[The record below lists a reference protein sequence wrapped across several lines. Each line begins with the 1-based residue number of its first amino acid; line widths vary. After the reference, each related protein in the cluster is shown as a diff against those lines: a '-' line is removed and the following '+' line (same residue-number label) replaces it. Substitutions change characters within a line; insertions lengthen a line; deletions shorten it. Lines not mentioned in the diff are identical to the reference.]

1 MGWRRDGRKIRKKV
15 GMKWKSVMRDY
26 NRWGNGKKGRALLSI
41 EVRAGSGSERDDERK
56 GSPLYR

>member
-1 MGWRRDGRKIRKKV
+1 
-15 GMKWKSVMRDY
+15 MRDY
-26 NRWGNGKKGRALLSI
+26 NRWRNGKREALLSI